1 MKTKSPEF
9 MSQCRV
15 LNFPWMNK
23 RMRRSKSEYKTVSG
37 QAEYSQVLMFQPPS
51 VEVESGVNKSP
62 FPVIQMM
69 DGKEP
74 FIWEDGQTKFSD
86 IPKEMTQTKSS
97 CSRTSVKSVSKNR
110 IPRPKNAFILYRSH
124 VSQLLK
130 ETMTFKVR
138 ESNIS
143 SLVSEMWKKESDV
156 VHAYYARRA
165 ALEWVKYMKR
175 VQQQRCSLNTDESE
189 IRSPTPPVPLRNE
202 PSFSPEPCPNIVSYT
217 QPSFSSPTQTSV
229 QENSVVTSY
238 DDPFIGTMLYN
249 SSPDTSNLG
258 FVNTDP
264 SVRLSSSPQSSNG
277 DILDPTYKDNIPTG
291 NSGYLFLDKSCV
303 PLSFK
308 DFLFS
313 YNMNQL
319 DTNCAYTF
327 NSSTPVFPTNTYPCM
342 IDTGLGM
349 DTNIRWPGLMQTS
362 TPWPVNIV

>member
-23 RMRRSKSEYKTVSG
+23 RRRSKSECKTVSG
-37 QAEYSQVLMFQPPS
+37 QAEYSQILMFQPPS
-51 VEVESGVNKSP
+51 VEVGLSVNESA

-86 IPKEMTQTKSS
+86 IPKEIISTKSS
-97 CSRTSVKSVSKNR
+97 CPRASVKPISKNR

-165 ALEWVKYMKR
+165 ALEWVKYMKK
-175 VQQQRCSLNTDESE
+175 VQQQRSASNTDKSE
-189 IRSPTPPVPLRNE
+189 IKSPTPPPATLKNESSFFTSESQSNTVP
-202 PSFSPEPCPNIVSYT
+202 YT
-217 QPSFSSPTQTSV
+217 QISFPNSTQTPV

-238 DDPFIGTMLYN
+238 NDPFVGTILYN

-258 FVNTDP
+258 FTNTDLSIP
-264 SVRLSSSPQSSNG
+264 LSSSPHSSNE
-277 DILDPTYKDNIPTG
+277 DIFDPTYNDTIAG
-291 NSGYLFLDKSCV
+291 NSGYLFSDKSSV

-313 YNMNQL
+313 CNMNQL

-327 NSSTPVFPTNTYPCM
+327 NSTPVFPNNTYPCM
-342 IDTGLGM
+342 VDTGLGM
-349 DTNIRWPGLMQTS
+349 DINIRWPGLMQTT

>member
-23 RMRRSKSEYKTVSG
+23 RIRRSKSESKAVSG

-51 VEVESGVNKSP
+51 VKVGSSVDDP
-62 FPVIQMM
+62 AFPVIQMM

-97 CSRTSVKSVSKNR
+97 CPRTSVKSVSKNR

-130 ETMTFKVR
+130 EAMAFKVR

-175 VQQQRCSLNTDESE
+175 VQQQRCALNTDESE
-189 IRSPTPPVPLRNE
+189 VRSPTPPAPLRNE
-202 PSFSPEPCPNIVSYT
+202 PPFSPESQSNMVSYT
-217 QPSFSSPTQTSV
+217 QPSFPSPTQTSV
-229 QENSVVTSY
+229 QENSVVASY
-238 DDPFIGTMLYN
+238 NDPFIGTMLYN

-258 FVNTDP
+258 FTNTDP
-264 SVRLSSSPQSSNG
+264 SARLSSSPQSSNE
-277 DILDPTYKDNIPTG
+277 DILDPTYKDNITTG
-291 NSGYLFLDKSCV
+291 NFGYLFPDKSSV

-313 YNMNQL
+313 CNMNQL

-327 NSSTPVFPTNTYPCM
+327 NSTPVFPTNTYPCM
-342 IDTGLGM
+342 VDTGLAM
-349 DTNIRWPGLMQTS
+349 DTNIRWPGLMQAS

>member
-1 MKTKSPEF
+1 MKAKSPEF

-23 RMRRSKSEYKTVSG
+23 RMRRSKSEPKTASG
-37 QAEYSQVLMFQPPS
+37 QAEYSRVLMFQPPS
-51 VEVESGVNKSP
+51 VEVGSEVDESA

-86 IPKEMTQTKSS
+86 IPKEMTPPKSS
-97 CSRTSVKSVSKNR
+97 CPKTSVKSVSKNR

-130 ETMTFKVR
+130 EAMTFKVR

-175 VQQQRCSLNTDESE
+175 VQQQRCALNTDESE
-189 IRSPTPPVPLRNE
+189 VRSPTPPVPLRNE
-202 PSFSPEPCPNIVSYT
+202 PHFSPESQSNMVSYT
-217 QPSFSSPTQTSV
+217 QPSCPSPTPASV
-229 QENSVVTSY
+229 QENSVIASY
-238 DDPFIGTMLYN
+238 NDPFIGTMIYN
-249 SSPDTSNLG
+249 SSPDTSNLR
-258 FVNTDP
+258 FTNTDP
-264 SVRLSSSPQSSNG
+264 SAQLLSSPHSSNE
-277 DILDPTYKDNIPTG
+277 DVFSTTYKDNMPTG
-291 NSGYLFLDKSCV
+291 NSGYLFLDKSSV
-303 PLSFK
+303 PHSFK

-319 DTNCAYTF
+319 DTNSCYTF
-327 NSSTPVFPTNTYPCM
+327 NSTPIFPTTYPCM
-342 IDTGLGM
+342 VDTGLSI
-349 DTNIRWPGLMQTS
+349 DANIRWPGLVQTTTS
-362 TPWPVNIV
+362 WPVNIV

>member
-23 RMRRSKSEYKTVSG
+23 RMRRSKSECKTVSG
-37 QAEYSQVLMFQPPS
+37 QGEYSQVLMFQPPNIGIGTGAD
-51 VEVESGVNKSP
+51 ESA

-74 FIWEDGQTKFSD
+74 FVWEGGQTKFSEY
-86 IPKEMTQTKSS
+86 PKEVTPTKST
-97 CSRTSVKSVSKNR
+97 CSRTSVKSVTKNR

-175 VQQQRCSLNTDESE
+175 VQQQRCAMNTDEPE
-189 IRSPTPPVPLRNE
+189 IKSPTPSAPLQAE
-202 PSFSPEPCPNIVSYT
+202 STFSPESQTNMTEYMK
-217 QPSFSSPTQTSV
+217 PSFPSPHQTSV
-229 QENSVVTSY
+229 QENSILTSY
-238 DDPFIGTMLYN
+238 NDPFIGTMLYH

-258 FVNTDP
+258 FANTD
-264 SVRLSSSPQSSNG
+264 SSARLSSSSHSSSE
-277 DILDPTYKDNIPTG
+277 DLFDPSYATNIPAANPG
-291 NSGYLFLDKSCV
+291 HIFLDKSSI

-308 DFLFS
+308 DFIFS
-313 YNMNQL
+313 CNMNQL

-327 NSSTPVFPTNTYPCM
+327 NSSTPIFSTNTYPCM
-342 IDTGLGM
+342 VDTGLGM
-349 DTNIRWPGLMQTS
+349 DSNIRWP
-362 TPWPVNIV
+362 VNMV